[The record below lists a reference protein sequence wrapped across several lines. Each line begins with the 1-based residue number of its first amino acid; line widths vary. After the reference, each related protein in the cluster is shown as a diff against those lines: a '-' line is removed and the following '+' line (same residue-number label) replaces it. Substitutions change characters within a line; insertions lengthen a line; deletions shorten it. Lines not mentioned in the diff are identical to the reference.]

1 MDARDLFAYVVTLR
15 WRLLDALR
23 DAPPEL
29 LHREMGTNYRTI
41 MQTLVHVLAVEQSWI
56 DEDIRGNPALNWQDA
71 RHRYLGGEASGEERL
86 DTLIRGWR
94 QVTGE
99 TLECL
104 RSEAELGRLV
114 ALEGPPD
121 NRAATVDQI
130 IFHLAGEEMIHM
142 GEVLAM
148 TRQLGINLPSYFLM
162 SIMSRHD
169 RPWQER
175 SATGT
180 VTVRSRHDP

>member
-23 DAPPEL
+23 DASPEL
-29 LHREMGTNYRTI
+29 LHREMGTNHRTI
-41 MQTLVHVLAVEQSWI
+41 MQTLIHLLAVEQSWI
-56 DEDIRGNPALNWQDA
+56 DEDIKGSPRLNWQEVRD
-71 RHRYLGGEASGEERL
+71 RYLGGEATGEERL
-86 DTLIRGWR
+86 DTVIKGWR

-99 TLECL
+99 TLHCL

-114 ALEGPPD
+114 PLEGPPND
-121 NRAATVDQI
+121 RAATVEQI
-130 IFHLAGEEMIHM
+130 ILHLAGEEMIHM

-169 RPWQER
+169 RPWEEW
-175 SATGT
+175 SAMGT
-180 VTVRSRHDP
+180 VNVRALHEP